1 MKLPFAAAIAATLV
15 TTSAHALDDAS
26 YPVVPSLSTA
36 SRAEV
41 IAGINAVDP
50 LSATTLRG
58 EVQWP
63 NPHYVQTPHSPW
75 HAVDVAKPEVASS
88 WATGI

>member
-15 TTSAHALDDAS
+15 TTSVHALDDAS

-41 IAGINAVDP
+41 TAAITAVDTV
-50 LSATTLRG
+50 SATTLRG

-63 NPHYVQTPHSPW
+63 NPDYVQTPHSPW
-75 HAVDVAKPEVASS
+75 HRVDVTKPEVAGP